1 MIDYRHEFIAMA
13 TVVINYDL
21 SLHHI
26 VVAEDSVAE
35 YLRYFET
42 THNTTDRFVIEVED
56 YLMYCYREE
65 TDIGFK
71 QFSEM

>member
-1 MIDYRHEFIAMA
+1 MIDYRNEYISMA

-21 SLHHI
+21 SLPGI
-26 VVAEDSVAE
+26 VVTESEVAE

-42 THNTTDRFVIEVED
+42 THNSTERFVIEVED

-65 TDIGFK
+65 TSIGFK